1 RRSGRN
7 RGGAVSDE
15 VTEFG
20 RALGRALGNGPPP
33 ATLGVQR
40 ANLMAAAHRLG
51 RRRSRPRWELAFALA
66 AGVAAAAF
74 GAAWYRGHVLEA
86 AALSARWNGEQIR
99 EDSELSVLA
108 RMAPL
113 EFSDGSQMVFDASS
127 HAKLEKL
134 TSKRASVRLD
144 HGRFVASIH
153 HHDGMT
159 WGIDAGP
166 YLVEVIGT
174 KFSVDWQKGSS
185 SLRVDVTEGTVR
197 VSGGDL
203 GPSGVA
209 LAAGQH
215 LERGLDSTPARPKP
229 AAEPKATAQPS
240 SQESEESEERPP
252 AAANV
257 TAREPSLGALA
268 SAGKYREALELAEK
282 RGFERVISE
291 LGENDLLLLANS
303 ARYSG
308 AQARAKQALLKLRE
322 RFPGRP
328 SADLAALYLAR
339 IAEQSEHR
347 PAEAVRWLRTFLSES
362 PTGDLAQSARGSL
375 LSILSAQGD
384 TAGARAVARDYL
396 RYHPEGPLAEQARS
410 LVSRTTPP

>member
-1 RRSGRN
+1 
-7 RGGAVSDE
+7 VSDE
-15 VTEFG
+15 ITEFG

-40 ANLMAAAHRLG
+40 ANLMAAAHRMG

-66 AGVAAAAF
+66 AGVAVAAF
-74 GAAWYRGHVLEA
+74 GAARYRSHALEA
-86 AALSARWNGEQIR
+86 VALSARWNGEEIR
-99 EDSELSVLA
+99 ENAVLSVLA
-108 RMAPL
+108 RTAPL

-127 HAKLEKL
+127 RAKLEKL

-144 HGRFVASIH
+144 GGRFVASIH

-166 YLVEVIGT
+166 YTVEVIGT
-174 KFSVDWQKGSS
+174 KFSVDWQKSS
-185 SLRVDVTEGTVR
+185 AGLRVDVTEGTVR

-203 GPSGVA
+203 GSSGVA
-209 LAAGQH
+209 LVAGQH
-215 LERGLDSTPARPKP
+215 LERGLEPAPALPKL
-229 AAEPKATAQPS
+229 AAEPKAAAQQS
-240 SQESEESEERPP
+240 SEETDERSP

-282 RGFERVISE
+282 RGFERVIGE

-308 AQARAKQALLKLRE
+308 AQARAKQALQKLRE

-384 TAGARAVARDYL
+384 TTGARAVARDYL

>member
-1 RRSGRN
+1 VSG
-7 RGGAVSDE
+7 E
-15 VTEFG
+15 VAEFG

-40 ANLMAAAHRLG
+40 ANLMAAAHRMG

-66 AGVAAAAF
+66 AGVAAAVG
-74 GAAWYRGHVLEA
+74 GAAWYRSHAALEA
-86 AALSARWNGEQIR
+86 AALSARWNGEEIR
-99 EDSELSVLA
+99 ENAALSVLA
-108 RMAPL
+108 RTAPL

-144 HGRFVASIH
+144 RGRFVASIH

-166 YLVEVIGT
+166 YTVEVIGT
-174 KFSVDWQKGSS
+174 KFSVDWQTGSS
-185 SLRVDVTEGTVR
+185 GLRVDVTEGTVR

-203 GPSGVA
+203 GSSGVA
-209 LAAGQH
+209 LVAGQH
-215 LERGLDSTPARPKP
+215 LERGREPAPALPKP
-229 AAEPKATAQPS
+229 AAEPKAAAQPS
-240 SQESEESEERPP
+240 SEESQESQESQDRPP

-282 RGFERVISE
+282 RGFERVIGE

-322 RFPGRP
+322 RFPSRP

-384 TAGARAVARDYL
+384 TAGARAVATDYL